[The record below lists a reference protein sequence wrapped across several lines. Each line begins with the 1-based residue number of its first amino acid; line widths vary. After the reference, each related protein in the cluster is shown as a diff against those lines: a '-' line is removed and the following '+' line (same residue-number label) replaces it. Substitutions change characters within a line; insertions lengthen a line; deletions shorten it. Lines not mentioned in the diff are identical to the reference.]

1 MHQQEDRNTVLRQEL
16 LVGTVQTV
24 AVLGLENTTTNAICR
39 TSGVNFAYIY
49 RIFADKEDLIAKA
62 FAMVDLGLLNEILRN
77 CAVLQHREI
86 DCESRCRVLFAKCWD
101 YLMKRPQELTF
112 YVHYYYSASFAKY
125 SQVEHVKRYAGL
137 FEKVKPAFPDTV
149 DAELVLH
156 HIFNTLLGEAMR
168 QASKPGADNGSA
180 EAKCFE
186 LIFSVVK
193 NYVKQEQFN

>member
-62 FAMVDLGLLNEILRN
+62 FAMVDLELLNEILRN

-86 DCESRCRVLFAKCWD
+86 DCESR
-101 YLMKRPQELTF
+101 
-112 YVHYYYSASFAKY
+112 
-125 SQVEHVKRYAGL
+125 
-137 FEKVKPAFPDTV
+137 
-149 DAELVLH
+149 
-156 HIFNTLLGEAMR
+156 
-168 QASKPGADNGSA
+168 
-180 EAKCFE
+180 
-186 LIFSVVK
+186 
-193 NYVKQEQFN
+193 